1 MKQLTRILIAA
12 LVAAAI
18 ATIVVQRDQLRQID
32 RAELAAQMRHAVES
46 MKGRRSRAIE
56 ESIADAI
63 EDPAA
68 TSAAEAVDEAVDE
81 ATDAA
86 TDATTK
92 K

>member
-18 ATIVVQRDQLRQID
+18 ATIVVQRDRLRQID
-32 RAELAAQMRHAVES
+32 RAELAGQFRQAVES
-46 MKGRRSRAIE
+46 MKGRRSRAID

-63 EDPAA
+63 DDSAETPADE
-68 TSAAEAVDEAVDE
+68 EAVE